1 MSKMFLFT
9 VCRNRFTVNATTEK
23 EAIDILVNTLSKTQ
37 EELDSYSANEDKLF
51 KKFKCFG
58 TTLYQRDERYFM
70 PNEKNIGLSD
80 RIDLMLSPEFLNEK
94 RLRFLLE
101 KKIIRIREV
110 KENITFGKVSDDWND
125 SDDDE
130 KYSTY

>member
-1 MSKMFLFT
+1 MK
-9 VCRNRFTVNATTEK
+9 
-23 EAIDILVNTLSKTQ
+23 
-37 EELDSYSANEDKLF
+37 
-51 KKFKCFG
+51 
-58 TTLYQRDERYFM
+58 
-70 PNEKNIGLSD
+70 KNIGLSD

-110 KENITFGKVSDDWND
+110 KENITFGKVSDDRID